1 MAATYYHLYVKTYC
15 GFCKKAVELL
25 TKKEKE
31 FIVTLLDHSPSME
44 RAIKRKY
51 KYETVPMIIE
61 VKVET
66 MDINEAGE
74 DKPHADVIR
83 EAKYSFIGGY
93 TELEQH
99 LTKERRSL
107 TCIKG

>member
-31 FIVTLLDHSPSME
+31 FIVTLLDHSSSME

-51 KYETVPMIIE
+51 MYETVPMIIE
-61 VKVET
+61 VKVDT
-66 MDINEAGE
+66 MDILEEGE
-74 DKPHADVIR
+74 DKPHSDVVR